1 MSIDGLGPVVDV
13 YRRVWS
19 HSDAGRSAA
28 SRGFVEEVR
37 PFCDQARSIGQLGR
51 RRRVGR
57 HSDASLHLMSTRRA
71 GAARA
76 RPAPYADWNQR
87 WRCSGRRH
95 NDLGVDI
102 EQMQAEQPGPH
113 PSVDD
118 EIAVARSRHRIA
130 TPAPHACFC
139 RSDDRLEL
147 TAVRPATMPAT
158 PAILATAVRD
168 GRSPRADAA
177 IRSLRVLRRNS
188 INFLRVK
195 CSAAPG
201 RRLPLG

>member
-1 MSIDGLGPVVDV
+1 
-13 YRRVWS
+13 
-19 HSDAGRSAA
+19 
-28 SRGFVEEVR
+28 
-37 PFCDQARSIGQLGR
+37 
-51 RRRVGR
+51 
-57 HSDASLHLMSTRRA
+57 MSTRRA

-76 RPAPYADWNQR
+76 RPAPYADGNQR
-87 WRCSGRRH
+87 RRCSGRRH

-102 EQMQAEQPGPH
+102 EQMQAKQPGPH

-118 EIAVARSRHRIA
+118 EIAFARSRHRKA

-147 TAVRPATMPAT
+147 TAVRPATKPAT
-158 PAILATAVRD
+158 PAILATALRD

-195 CSAAPG
+195 MLSGAGPAPSSWVTRPWSYSAASWVTRPSSYSLAALLGGTSAAPKPAYG
-201 RRLPLG
+201 PTAPLRSDHCHWPPVRMLPRVT